1 MVNSEKFWNKAAE
14 KYAKSPIK
22 DMNAY
27 NKSMALTKTRLSQDD
42 NVLEFGCGT
51 GSTALLL
58 ADSVNHIIASDISGN
73 MIEIA
78 KAKAQDQQIENVS
91 FVKGT
96 LSDNSL
102 RKNSFDAIMA
112 FNILHLIEDLPQT
125 IARIDELLKPQ
136 GLFISKTV
144 CMAEK
149 SRLWAILLPIMRAIG
164 LAPYVRLMKI
174 RELENFIT
182 SKGFEIIETGNYPA
196 SPPSRFIIARKR

>member
-27 NKSMALTKTRLSQDD
+27 NKTLELTKNHLSQDD